1 MLRRKVYRDCENGR
15 EKDFNLKKGL
25 QTG

>member
-1 MLRRKVYRDCENGR
+1 MLRRKVCRDSENER